1 MMTVMYWLA
10 AAAVFVIIEMLTMGL
25 TTVWFAAGALIGALM
40 AALSLPLW
48 SQIIAFAAVS
58 FFLLVLTRPWALKF
72 FNNKRERTNVDS
84 LIGQTGVVTQEI
96 DNLGARGQV
105 RVRGQIWTAR
115 SISDE
120 RKFSEGEK
128 VVVEKIS
135 GVKVIVKP
143 LGKAE

>member
-1 MMTVMYWLA
+1 MTVMYWLA